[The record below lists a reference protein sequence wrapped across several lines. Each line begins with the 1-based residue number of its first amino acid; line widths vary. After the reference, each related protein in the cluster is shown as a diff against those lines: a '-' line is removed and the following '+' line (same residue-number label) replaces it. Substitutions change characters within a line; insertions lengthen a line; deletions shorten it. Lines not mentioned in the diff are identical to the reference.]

1 MAMDLTEVSTDRS
14 KHFIA
19 LDSLRGIC
27 ASIVAFFHVDG
38 DAFIKTIPVV
48 ANGFLFVDFF
58 FVLSGFVIAASY
70 GRKIVDGYSIG
81 KFMFLRLGR
90 LYPLHAFMLLA
101 YLCIAIYKHL
111 QGGANNYPISE

>member
-1 MAMDLTEVSTDRS
+1 MV
-14 KHFIA
+14 A
-19 LDSLRGIC
+19 LDSLRGVC

-38 DAFIKTIPVV
+38 DALIKTVPFV

-70 GRKIVDGYSIG
+70 GEKIVTGFPIG

-90 LYPLHAFMLLA
+90 LYPLHAFMLFA
-101 YLCIAIYKHL
+101 YVFIAIFKHS
-111 QGGANNYPISE
+111 QGAGAN